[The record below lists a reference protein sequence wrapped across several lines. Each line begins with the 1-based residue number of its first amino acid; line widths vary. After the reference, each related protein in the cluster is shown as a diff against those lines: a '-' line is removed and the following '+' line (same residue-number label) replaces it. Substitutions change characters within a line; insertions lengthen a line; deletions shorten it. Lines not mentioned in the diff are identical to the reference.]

1 MILCVCRKDLVVC
14 LRSGAFAA
22 LEPFSPWQRLSKVK
36 HVSCFYSFNVE
47 AILGALGKKAE
58 IQQVFFFPTWPD
70 IFQRRLHAL
79 FSSRKDKFA
88 MRLFKLSLKRIETRA
103 LQEM

>member
-1 MILCVCRKDLVVC
+1 MFL
-14 LRSGAFAA
+14 F
-22 LEPFSPWQRLSKVK
+22 FQRWS
-36 HVSCFYSFNVE
+36 NTW
-47 AILGALGKKAE
+47 AIGKQAE
-58 IQQVFFFPTWPD
+58 IQQVFLSNLAC

-88 MRLFKLSLKRIETRA
+88 MRLFKLSWVKRIETRA